1 MNHGTPCHCDALLR
15 VNDLQVS
22 LPTNR
27 GIVRAVDGVTFG
39 LDRGK
44 TLSIVGES
52 GCGKSILCRS
62 LLKLLPA
69 DAILGKDSEICY
81 RNENLVGLTE
91 KACNK
96 IRAREMAMIFQD
108 PQSSL
113 NPVMTIGK
121 QIMES
126 LIYHEQIKNRDARR
140 RAIGLLQAVGVP
152 SPADRIDHYPH
163 QLSGGMQQ
171 RVAIAI
177 ALACRPKLL
186 IADEPT
192 TSLDVTIQEDI
203 LNLLYRLQ
211 QEHQMALI
219 LVTHDLNIA
228 AGRAHRIA
236 VMYAGRIVE
245 QAPAATFFANMCM
258 PYSKA
263 LTDSIPRLDCPP
275 HTALNSISGQPPN
288 LIDPIAGCAFVSRCP
303 RADQRCHQHQPRL
316 QPGPHPNHWFACWNP
331 IGIGETT
338 DA

>member
-1 MNHGTPCHCDALLR
+1 MNHDTSGRSGSLLC
-15 VNDLQVS
+15 VKDLQVS
-22 LPTNR
+22 LPTAR
-27 GIVRAVDGVTFG
+27 GMVRAVDGVTFS
-39 LDRGK
+39 LDRGE

-69 DAILGKDSEICY
+69 NAILGKNSEICY
-81 RNENLVGLTE
+81 RDKNLVGLTE
-91 KACNK
+91 KAHNK
-96 IRAREMAMIFQD
+96 TRAREMAMVFQD
-108 PQSSL
+108 PQSAL

-126 LIYHEQIKNRDARR
+126 LIYHEQMKTRDARGR
-140 RAIGLLQAVGVP
+140 TIELLQAVGVP
-152 SPADRIDHYPH
+152 GPAQRLDHYPH

-192 TSLDVTIQEDI
+192 TSLDVTIQEEI
-203 LNLLYRLQ
+203 LNLLCRLQ
-211 QEHQMALI
+211 EENQMALI

-236 VMYAGRIVE
+236 MMYAGRIVE
-245 QAPAATFFANMCM
+245 QAPADTFFACMRM

-263 LTDSIPRLDCPP
+263 LTDSIPRLDSPP
-275 HTALNSISGQPPN
+275 HTFLNSINGQPPN
-288 LIDPIAGCAFVSRCP
+288 LVDPIPGCAFASRCP
-303 RADQRCHQHQPRL
+303 RADQRCHQHQPML
-316 QPGPHPNHWFACWNP
+316 QSGPGPNHLFACWNP
-331 IGIGETT
+331 IGKTT
-338 DA
+338 NA